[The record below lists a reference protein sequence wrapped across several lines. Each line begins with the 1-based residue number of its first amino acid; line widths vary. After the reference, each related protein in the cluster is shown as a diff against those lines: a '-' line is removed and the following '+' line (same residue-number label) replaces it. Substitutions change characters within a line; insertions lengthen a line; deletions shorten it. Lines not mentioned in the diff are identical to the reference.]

1 MKILI
6 ALGVK
11 AHHKEQLQR
20 NAADAELHFVP
31 ADKVREEDIANVD
44 AIIGNVPAELLPA
57 AKKLRWLQ
65 LNTAG
70 ADIYCKEGVLKDG
83 VLLTNATGAYGLAL
97 SEHLLAQLL
106 AMMKKLYPYY
116 DNQKAGLWRDEGHVT
131 SIEDATVLIL
141 GIGDIG
147 RAFARRVKALGAY
160 VIGMRRRE
168 GAKPVGVDEIGTM
181 AELDSLLSRADVVVS
196 VLPGTA
202 ATMGLFDKAR
212 FAAMKKGAYFL
223 NIGRGNA
230 VVTDDLIEAMQEGTL
245 AGAALDVTAPEP
257 LPADHPLWQAPNVY
271 ITPHISGDDHL
282 SATQDKI
289 VQIAARN
296 LTAFLQGAPLE
307 NLVNRETG
315 YRN

>member
-1 MKILI
+1 MKILVVM
-6 ALGVK
+6 GVK
-11 AHHKEQLQR
+11 DHHREWLEKSAEG
-20 NAADAELHFVP
+20 AELRFLP
-31 ADKVREEDIANVD
+31 AAQVTEKDIADVD
-44 AIIGNVPAELLPA
+44 AIIGNVPTELLPA
-57 AKKLRWLQ
+57 AKKLCWLQ

-70 ADIYCKEGVLKDG
+70 ADAYCKAGVLKDE

-160 VIGMRRRE
+160 VIGVRRRE
-168 GAKPVGVDEIGTM
+168 GAKPVGIDEIGTM

-196 VLPGTA
+196 ILPGTA
-202 ATMGLFDKAR
+202 ATTGLFDKAR

-230 VVTDDLIEAMQEGTL
+230 VVTDDLIAAMQEGKL
-245 AGAALDVTAPEP
+245 AGAALDVTDPEP
-257 LPADHPLWQAPNVY
+257 LPANHPLWHTPNVY